1 MRAFRVLMV
10 IYFSFLYNVNSLG
23 ISRRYWRISS
33 SSFEVKQ
40 YLPPPSASPR
50 EVGRYCITSQD
61 SEDIL
66 QYLLEMPR
74 LLSHCKG
81 KKNKSQCSRCLNI
94 QRYLTSFMTINWFC
108 LTKSGDIGQY
118 PQILDHELV
127 LFNKIWGYWS
137 ISPKNLGILINIP
150 KKSGDI
156 DQYPQIKKT
165 I

>member
-1 MRAFRVLMV
+1 MV

-81 KKNKSQCSRCLNI
+81 NKNRLYCFRCKNI
-94 QRYLTSFMTINWFC
+94 QWYLVTFMTMNKFC
-108 LTKSGDIGQY
+108 ST
-118 PQILDHELV
+118 
-127 LFNKIWGYWS
+127 
-137 ISPKNLGILINIP
+137 
-150 KKSGDI
+150 KSGDI
-156 DQYPQIKKT
+156 DQYPQILHSKN
-165 I
+165 ISIQNLGILINIPRFW

>member
-74 LLSHCKG
+74 LLSHYHMLI
-81 KKNKSQCSRCLNI
+81 KSYCEIKDFWQIIEFQYLALRARTKIQCYFISLRSMITQFISLGP
-94 QRYLTSFMTINWFC
+94 
-108 LTKSGDIGQY
+108 SG
-118 PQILDHELV
+118 LE
-127 LFNKIWGYWS
+127 K
-137 ISPKNLGILINIP
+137 
-150 KKSGDI
+150 
-156 DQYPQIKKT
+156 
-165 I
+165 

>member
-1 MRAFRVLMV
+1 MSEYSEISYLLHDHELVLFNKIWGYWSISPKNLGILINIPRLKNYMRAFRVLMV

-74 LLSHCKG
+74 LLSHCAIMYNSKY
-81 KKNKSQCSRCLNI
+81 NSV
-94 QRYLTSFMTINWFC
+94 
-108 LTKSGDIGQY
+108 
-118 PQILDHELV
+118 LV
-127 LFNKIWGYWS
+127 PTHIW
-137 ISPKNLGILINIP
+137 
-150 KKSGDI
+150 
-156 DQYPQIKKT
+156 
-165 I
+165 

>member
-1 MRAFRVLMV
+1 MV

-23 ISRRYWRISS
+23 ISQRYWRISS

-74 LLSHCKG
+74 LLSQYVPLWKIV
-81 KKNKSQCSRCLNI
+81 KFLLLSQGLLI
-94 QRYLTSFMTINWFC
+94 QEFVPLRTIV
-108 LTKSGDIGQY
+108 K
-118 PQILDHELV
+118 IL
-127 LFNKIWGYWS
+127 GC
-137 ISPKNLGILINIP
+137 
-150 KKSGDI
+150 
-156 DQYPQIKKT
+156 
-165 I
+165 

>member
-74 LLSHCKG
+74 LLSHCQV
-81 KKNKSQCSRCLNI
+81 SLLR
-94 QRYLTSFMTINWFC
+94 
-108 LTKSGDIGQY
+108 
-118 PQILDHELV
+118 V
-127 LFNKIWGYWS
+127 
-137 ISPKNLGILINIP
+137 PKNLPETFPCSLILEKLFPDQGQRIGRNI
-150 KKSGDI
+150 
-156 DQYPQIKKT
+156 YPWFNLLV
-165 I
+165 

>member
-74 LLSHCKG
+74 LLSHCLPQWLSYCFPLQPDF
-81 KKNKSQCSRCLNI
+81 NSSSLYSVLFTSSCL
-94 QRYLTSFMTINWFC
+94 
-108 LTKSGDIGQY
+108 LTKLEEGFKKFKKCIVWLFPFNIFGQF
-118 PQILDHELV
+118 IRTKHLTDLV
-127 LFNKIWGYWS
+127 DNSKQQQS
-137 ISPKNLGILINIP
+137 VKN
-150 KKSGDI
+150 SDV
-156 DQYPQIKKT
+156 D
-165 I
+165 

>member
-94 QRYLTSFMTINWFC
+94 QRYLTSFMTMNWFC

-118 PQILDHELV
+118 PPK
-127 LFNKIWGYWS
+127 NWGYWS
-137 ISPKNLGILINIP
+137 ISPKNLGILINVP
-150 KKSGDI
+150 RL
-156 DQYPQIKKT
+156 KT
-165 I
+165 LYEGVQSSDGYLFFFPLQCQ